1 MNAGYSH
8 LNEPVYFLQSCY
20 LDIHRNSYSS
30 RNEILC
36 SGKKKI
42 EMEVKRHK
50 KKMKFYLFYIVLKK
64 YDFYSPSDDV

>member
-20 LDIHRNSYSS
+20 LDIHHNSYSS

-36 SGKKKI
+36 SEKKI
-42 EMEVKRHK
+42 EMK
-50 KKMKFYLFYIVLKK
+50 L
-64 YDFYSPSDDV
+64 SDIRRK

>member
-1 MNAGYSH
+1 MCYKKISLTIPHSRQMNLMNAGYSH

-42 EMEVKRHK
+42 EMK
-50 KKMKFYLFYIVLKK
+50 L
-64 YDFYSPSDDV
+64 SDIRRK

>member
-20 LDIHRNSYSS
+20 LDIHHNSYSS

-36 SGKKKI
+36 SEKKI
-42 EMEVKRHK
+42 EMEVKWHK
-50 KKMKFYLFYIVLKK
+50 KKMKFYLIYIVFKK